1 MKFHVGDRWAD
12 QWDNPWMVVHH
23 WADRGEIAAINRLGS
38 VVLFDGKT
46 GVDKFAVPRTT
57 LTRLISS
64 ERWIPFAEM
73 MPEPPT
79 EGEKRIVVAYVEDEE
94 DPYLFRV
101 RGGQWVA
108 SDEIADWSLSELN
121 PDGAHWRYLQPPEAS
136 C

>member
-1 MKFHVGDRWAD
+1 MKLSEALSKLAGQTGSNSASNAFSDA
-12 QWDNPWMVVHH
+12 
-23 WADRGEIAAINRLGS
+23 AEIAEAYEAEVASKRRA
-38 VVLFDGKT
+38 VMCAYKT
-46 GVDKFAVPRTT
+46 PE

-73 MPEPPT
+73 MPEPPQP
-79 EGEKRIVVAYVEDEE
+79 GEKRVVVAYVEDEE

-108 SDEIADWSLSELN
+108 SDELADWSLSALT
-121 PDGAHWRYLQPPEAS
+121 PDGAHWRYLTPPEAS